1 MSTVPLNLD
10 TDNLKRLYES
20 GLSLNQ
26 IAQKLGIG
34 AMSVRKYLLAA
45 GVPIR
50 SRAEGQALRPHGR
63 TEITVNEVV
72 ALYNAGMS
80 EKAIE
85 KKIGLSRPAIR
96 NRLLKA
102 GIKPRNRSESM
113 YLRMSQTSPEE
124 RKRLASAAH
133 DAVRGT
139 SQTEEHR
146 LKVAAGV
153 ERNCVNVSRTEII
166 VGEMLAERGFTFTRQ
181 KAVGRYN
188 VDIALHEVP
197 IAVEI
202 FGGHWHC
209 YGSHAARFRRRTDYI
224 LDQGWSVVCIWVSRQ
239 HPLEVSAIEH
249 IVSLAEMLRR
259 GEPVERR
266 EQMILGNGESTTIGE
281 CQLNGIPVVPG
292 PNPRDNATGRYAK
305 RTRQDA

>member
-1 MSTVPLNLD
+1 MSNVRFSLD

-20 GLSLNQ
+20 GMSMSKV
-26 IAQKLGIG
+26 AKTLGINPIT
-34 AMSVRKYLLAA
+34 ARKYLLAN
-45 GVPIR
+45 GGTI
-50 SRAEGQALRPHGR
+50 RPHKR
-63 TEITVNEVV
+63 TDITADDTA
-72 ALYNAGMS
+72 ALYNSGLS
-80 EKAIE
+80 EKAVAKRLGID
-85 KKIGLSRPAIR
+85 RCAVR
-96 NRLLKA
+96 RRLLKA
-102 GIKPRNRSESM
+102 GVKPRNRSESM
-113 YLRMSQTSPEE
+113 FLRMSQTAPEE

-166 VGEMLAERGFTFTRQ
+166 VGEMLTERGFTFTRQ

-197 IAVEI
+197 IAVEV
-202 FGGHWHC
+202 FGGNWHAS
-209 YGSHAARFRRRTDYI
+209 GRHAARFRRRTDYI
-224 LDQGWSVVCIWVSRQ
+224 LDQGWSVVYIWVSRQ
-239 HPLEVSAIEH
+239 SPLEVGAIEY

-281 CQLNGIPVVPG
+281 CQLNGIPLVPG
-292 PNPRDNATGRYAK
+292 PNPRDNATGRFTK
-305 RTRQDA
+305 RTRQNA